1 MYKRTTAVNKILS
14 LKKRKKVIP
23 GGTSAGKTIAI
34 LIILISIAAKYR
46 NKEISVVSESIPHL
60 RRGALKDFL
69 SIMKNTGRYIDKN
82 YNRTRLTYE
91 FETGSYIEFFGADQ
105 EDKLRGARRHILYIN
120 EANNITFEAY
130 NQLTIRT
137 SEDIYID
144 FNPSNEFWAHTDV
157 IGDNDVDTITLTYK
171 DNEAL
176 PATIVQDIESK
187 KEKAKTSNYWDNWWK
202 VYGLGQ
208 LGILD
213 GVIFDNWSTID
224 KLPSESK
231 LIGYGMDFGF
241 TNDPTTLIACY
252 RLDKE
257 IIWDEL
263 IYETGMKNKDIT
275 DRMKVLGVH
284 SRDFI
289 VADSAEPKSISEI
302 NSRGYKIA
310 PAKKG
315 RDSILFGISILQ
327 EYQMKVTSRSTNVIN
342 ELRRYSYD
350 KDKTGKTLNR
360 PIDQYN
366 HAIDAMRY
374 LAISKLSNRTG
385 IKMKKSFTT

>member
-1 MYKRTTAVNKILS
+1 MYKKTTAVNKILAM
-14 LKKRKKVIP
+14 KKRKKVIP

-224 KLPSESK
+224 KLPSDAK

-263 IYETGMKNKDIT
+263 IYETGMKNKDIA